1 MDELKVNV
9 LGQGEN
15 KLELAKLKD
24 VLKRTIVIPDYQ
36 RPYAWNE
43 ENMEELFETIK
54 DNYCDN
60 KKISFLGSIIFCQ
73 PSKQIQGQERY
84 FIIDGQQ
91 RLTSLLI
98 VLRYIANKTKD
109 SDITEDLKK
118 EFNLA
123 DIDTD
128 IDKKLNIHTCLNEL
142 KDTGKKLIKYIEESK
157 IARENAQDKDE
168 NHIIEYVRNNK
179 LEHDSVKNIVKKGIY
194 EGLNSI
200 KIAELD
206 NAELDNAEL
215 DSVKKA
221 NFYCDIA
228 EYILDKVQFCW
239 LSIAGKDAESFAID
253 MFNTMNSTGE
263 PLTGF
268 EFFKSGIYKLDNSKN
283 KDKHEKI
290 EDIQEGITEFFNN
303 DRKKIVK
310 HTGKFILFLSLYRKD
325 GYKENEGT
333 SDKDFKKQKKCIDK
347 ILAKPNDIVSVCADS
362 KKIYE
367 FYFETWLKRNNK
379 HRHKYKK
386 EVGFCFSFLSDIG
399 HDIVLPILLHFSD
412 NDNEIDVAIKY
423 CTAFSVLWRSFHRGG
438 TAGVDGIYKKIAK
451 ALTENSSID
460 ELQNQLIESLKV
472 KDGHINKKK
481 WLESVKDAPL
491 YNNNKKLSRFLILV
505 ASNMLTYEKGIL
517 KATTGHN
524 MLNKDTWSG
533 EDENYKTIEHIVPQ
547 NEQTDEPTLKSC
559 HVLGNLT
566 LLPQAFNS
574 SLKNDP
580 FFKKKVEFTKV
591 CSGSTD
597 DTLHYLPILK
607 ELIGIDDFNQQVV
620 DERTENLGSIIWD
633 KLAVEWL
640 GFKE

>member
-1 MDELKVNV
+1 MGELKVNV
-9 LGQGEN
+9 LGQGN
-15 KLELAKLKD
+15 NRLELAKLKD
-24 VLKRTIVIPDYQ
+24 ILASAIVIPDYQ

-43 ENMEELFETIK
+43 ENIEELFETIK
-54 DNYCDN
+54 SNYDDN

-73 PSKQIQGQERY
+73 PSELQMPNQEKY

-109 SDITEDLKK
+109 SDITDLKNEYETATDFEK
-118 EFNLA
+118 KM
-123 DIDTD
+123 DIKD
-128 IDKKLNIHTCLNEL
+128 CLNKLEN
-142 KDTGKKLIKYIEESK
+142 TGQKLIECIKKSK
-157 IARENAQDKDE
+157 IDRGNAQNEDE
-168 NHIIEYVRNNK
+168 NHIIQYVSSGK
-179 LEHDSVKNIVKKGIY
+179 LEHDSVKNIVDGIS

-200 KIAELD
+200 EIVEPD
-206 NAELDNAEL
+206 N
-215 DSVKKA
+215 VKKA

-239 LSIAGKDAESFAID
+239 LSIAGEDAENFAID

-268 EFFKSGIYKLDNSKN
+268 EIFKSGIYKLDNSKN
-283 KDKHEKI
+283 KDKHGKI
-290 EDIQEGITEFFNN
+290 EDIQKGITKFFNN

-325 GYKENEGT
+325 GYKDIRDA
-333 SDKDFKKQKKCIDK
+333 SDKDFKKQKRCIEK
-347 ILAKPNDIVSVCADS
+347 ILAKPNDIASVCADS

-367 FYFETWLKRNNK
+367 FYFETWLKHNNK
-379 HRHKYKK
+379 HQHKYKK

-412 NDNEIDVAIKY
+412 NEINVAIKY

-438 TAGVDGIYKKIAK
+438 TAGVDGVYKKIAK

-460 ELQNQLIESLKV
+460 ELHNQLIESLK
-472 KDGHINKKK
+472 GRSINKKK

-505 ASNMLTYEKGIL
+505 ASNMLTYENGTL

-524 MLNKDTWSG
+524 MLNKVTWSG

-547 NEQTDEPTLKSC
+547 NEQTDESTLKSC

-580 FFKKKVEFTKV
+580 FLKKKAEFTRV
-591 CSGSTD
+591 CNKSTD

-607 ELIGIDDFNQQVV
+607 ELINIDDFNQQVV
-620 DERTENLGSIIWD
+620 DDRTENLGSIIWD